1 MRARRHTEGVR
12 DLSTGEAAH
21 RLGLSPHTV
30 RRLVHAGALVP
41 STRTPGG
48 YLRFAPA
55 TVEAYV
61 RTRTITATAAPALTP
76 RTADERL
83 RRVYHALASGVV
95 VLDPQGRVV
104 EANAAA
110 EEILGVRLGDLHGHI
125 LSASVAVVTR
135 ADGSPLP
142 LGERPAMV
150 ALRTRRPVRGV
161 VMRLRPPDGRERCV
175 QIDAVPLLDAAGAV
189 DQLVVSYVDLTAR
202 MYAEEALR
210 ASEERL
216 RAVVTDAPIILCA
229 LDAAGTIT
237 LLEGRGVATLRR
249 TDAVVVG
256 HPAREVFAAW
266 PAVLAL
272 AQQALAGDV
281 ARGEVTIGGT
291 VLDMSYTP
299 VHARDGALAG
309 AISVSTDITALTH
322 ERTRLAALLT
332 SAQALAGAVERDEV
346 LHTLAACLVGAVGAV
361 NAAFTHVDLDA
372 RRCKSLAHHA
382 VAGHAA
388 HFADD
393 PWESLDDY
401 PEVEAAF
408 RARVPFH
415 GAVDDPAFPPKE
427 AAYLQRH
434 GLATELL
441 LPLVVGDTAVGVLE
455 VHWAHSRALD
465 DDTIGLCATIATQA
479 ALALERTR
487 LYADAQARALR
498 DSLTGLPNRE
508 HLHARLAA
516 LLGAATGRPARCALL
531 LLDLDRFKEVNDTL
545 GHPQGDALLR
555 QVADRVRGVVR
566 ASDTVARLGGD
577 EFAVLLAACDEEG
590 ARGVARDIGTAL
602 DPPFAL
608 AGLAVH
614 VGTSI
619 GIALSPAH
627 GADGTTLLRHADVAL
642 YAAKRGGTG
651 HVVYGAEQDAHSSDR
666 LADVAALRASIA
678 GGDLRLQ
685 YQPQM
690 DLRTRQVCGV
700 EALVRWF
707 HPQRGLVPPDQFIGL
722 AEQTGLIGA
731 LTGWVLEAALRQ
743 ACAWRRAG
751 CALLPV
757 AVNLSMASLQD
768 PHLPDLIAGLLDR
781 YAVPPAALRLEVT
794 ESMLMADTA
803 RTQDILARVTVLGV
817 TISIDDYGTGYS
829 SLAYLKRL
837 PIAELKIDRA
847 FVRQMTNEA
856 TDAVIVR
863 STVELG
869 HNLGLRV
876 VAEGVETRAV
886 WEMLAEMGCDAAQ
899 GYYLARPLPAE
910 ELERWLRAAS
920 GTAA

>member
-41 STRTPGG
+41 SARTPGG

-332 SAQALAGAVERDEV
+332 SA
-346 LHTLAACLVGAVGAV
+346 
-361 NAAFTHVDLDA
+361 
-372 RRCKSLAHHA
+372 HHA

-642 YAAKRGGTG
+642 YAAKRDGTG